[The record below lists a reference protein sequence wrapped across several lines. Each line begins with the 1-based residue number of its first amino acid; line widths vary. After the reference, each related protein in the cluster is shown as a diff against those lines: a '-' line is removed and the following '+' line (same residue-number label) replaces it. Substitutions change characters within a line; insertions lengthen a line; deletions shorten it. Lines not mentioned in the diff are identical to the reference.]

1 MASASASAFAA
12 TQVARAA
19 ATAAATNGVKGIVN
33 HKGDL
38 DSINGGD
45 LSRLRVKVRYL
56 DQARADEW
64 LDAFRVDKALLARY
78 LQQREK
84 KKQRVGKGPQD

>member
-1 MASASASAFAA
+1 MS
-12 TQVARAA
+12 VPA

-38 DSINGGD
+38 DSITGGD

-56 DQARADEW
+56 DQARRADEW
-64 LDAFRVDKALLARY
+64 LDAFRVDKAFLARY
-78 LQQREK
+78 VQQREK